1 MIYLMH
7 KLRGGIK
14 MNIGNVVELKRD
26 NLNGIG
32 NKGDKGV
39 LLYKLYEPVDGWE
52 YLVKLYSGSTE
63 AFLEKDL
70 KLAVKNIDKVSFAW

>member
-1 MIYLMH
+1 
-7 KLRGGIK
+7 

-26 NLNGIG
+26 NLNGLG

-52 YLVKLYSGSTE
+52 YMVKLYSGVTE
-63 AFLEKDL
+63 AFDEKDL
-70 KLAVKNIDKVSFAW
+70 KLAVKTIDKVNMAW

>member
-1 MIYLMH
+1 
-7 KLRGGIK
+7 
-14 MNIGNVVELKRD
+14 MNIGNAVELKRD
-26 NLNGIG
+26 NLTGIG

-52 YLVKLYSGSTE
+52 YMVKLYSGSTE

-70 KLAVKNIDKVSFAW
+70 KLAVKNIDKVDFAW

>member
-1 MIYLMH
+1 
-7 KLRGGIK
+7 

-32 NKGDKGV
+32 RKGEKGLV
-39 LLYKLYEPVDGWE
+39 LYKLYEPVDGWE
-52 YLVKLYSGSTE
+52 YMVKLYSGSTE

>member
-1 MIYLMH
+1 
-7 KLRGGIK
+7 

-52 YLVKLYSGSTE
+52 YVVRLENGSTE

-70 KLAVKNIDKVSFAW
+70 KLSTKNIDKVSFA

>member
-1 MIYLMH
+1 
-7 KLRGGIK
+7 

-32 NKGDKGV
+32 TKGDKGV

-52 YLVKLYSGSTE
+52 YMVKLYSGSTE
-63 AFLEKDL
+63 AFLENDL
-70 KLAVKNIDKVSFAW
+70 KLAVKNIDKVSLTW

>member
-1 MIYLMH
+1 
-7 KLRGGIK
+7 
-14 MNIGNVVELKRD
+14 MNIGSLVELKED

-39 LLYKLYEPVDGWE
+39 LLYKLYEPIDEWE
-52 YLVKLYSGSTE
+52 CVVRLYGGSTE

-70 KLAVKNIDKVSFAW
+70 RLAVKTLDKVSLLW

>member
-1 MIYLMH
+1 
-7 KLRGGIK
+7 

-26 NLNGIG
+26 NLNGVG

-52 YLVKLYSGSTE
+52 YMVKLYSGSTE

-70 KLAVKNIDKVSFAW
+70 KLSVKTLDKIITAW

>member
-1 MIYLMH
+1 
-7 KLRGGIK
+7 

-39 LLYKLYEPVDGWE
+39 LLYKLYEPADGWD
-52 YLVKLYSGSTE
+52 YVVKLYSGKTE

-70 KLAVKNIDKVSFAW
+70 KLAVKTIDKVKFAW

>member
-1 MIYLMH
+1 MT
-7 KLRGGIK
+7 

-32 NKGDKGV
+32 CKGDKV
-39 LLYKLYEPVDGWE
+39 VVLYKLYKPVDGYE
-52 YLVKLYSGSTE
+52 VLVRLENGSTE

-70 KLAVKNIDKVSFAW
+70 KLSAKNIDKVSFA

>member
-1 MIYLMH
+1 
-7 KLRGGIK
+7 

-39 LLYKLYEPVDGWE
+39 LLYKLYKPVDGYE
-52 YLVKLYSGSTE
+52 CMVRLYSEATE
-63 AFLEKDL
+63 GFLEKDL
-70 KLAVKNIDKVSFAW
+70 KLSVKTLDKINMT

>member
-1 MIYLMH
+1 
-7 KLRGGIK
+7 

-39 LLYKLYEPVDGWE
+39 ILYKLYEPVDGWE
-52 YLVKLYSGSTE
+52 YMVRLYSGSTE

-70 KLAVKNIDKVSFAW
+70 KLSVKTLDKIITAW

>member
-1 MIYLMH
+1 
-7 KLRGGIK
+7 

-32 NKGDKGV
+32 SKGEKGV
-39 LLYKLYEPVDGWE
+39 VLYKLYKPVDGYE
-52 YLVKLYSGSTE
+52 IMVKLFSGSTE

-70 KLAVKNIDKVSFAW
+70 KVAVKNIDKVKFAW

>member
-1 MIYLMH
+1 
-7 KLRGGIK
+7 

-32 NKGDKGV
+32 SKGEKGV
-39 LLYKLYEPVDGWE
+39 LLYKLYEPTDGWE
-52 YLVKLYSGSTE
+52 YMVKLFSGSTE

-70 KLAVKNIDKVSFAW
+70 KLAVKTLDKVNLAW

>member
-1 MIYLMH
+1 
-7 KLRGGIK
+7 

-32 NKGDKGV
+32 NKGEKGV

-52 YLVKLYSGSTE
+52 YMVKLYSGSTE
-63 AFLEKDL
+63 GFLEKDL
-70 KLAVKNIDKVSFAW
+70 KLAVKTIDKVNFAW

>member
-1 MIYLMH
+1 
-7 KLRGGIK
+7 

-39 LLYKLYEPVDGWE
+39 LLYKLYEPVDGYE
-52 YLVKLYSGSTE
+52 YMVRLYSGSTE

-70 KLAVKNIDKVSFAW
+70 KLAVKTLDKIITAW

>member
-1 MIYLMH
+1 
-7 KLRGGIK
+7 

-26 NLNGIG
+26 NLNGLG

-52 YLVKLYSGSTE
+52 YVVKLYSGSTE
-63 AFLEKDL
+63 GFLEKDL
-70 KLAVKNIDKVSFAW
+70 KLAVKTIDKVNMAW

>member
-1 MIYLMH
+1 
-7 KLRGGIK
+7 

-26 NLNGIG
+26 NLNGLG

-52 YLVKLYSGSTE
+52 YMVRLYSGSTE

-70 KLAVKNIDKVSFAW
+70 RLAVKVLDKVNVVW

>member
-1 MIYLMH
+1 
-7 KLRGGIK
+7 

-26 NLNGIG
+26 NLEGFG

-39 LLYKLYEPVDGWE
+39 LLYKLYKPVDGYE
-52 YLVKLYSGSTE
+52 YMVRLYSGSTE

-70 KLAVKNIDKVSFAW
+70 RVSIKTLDKVTFAW

>member
-1 MIYLMH
+1 
-7 KLRGGIK
+7 
-14 MNIGNVVELKRD
+14 MNIGNVVELKED

-39 LLYKLYEPVDGWE
+39 LLYKLYKPVDEWE
-52 YLVKLYSGSTE
+52 CMVKLYSGATE

-70 KLAVKNIDKVSFAW
+70 RLAVKTLDKVNLVW

>member
-1 MIYLMH
+1 
-7 KLRGGIK
+7 

-39 LLYKLYEPVDGWE
+39 ILYKLYKPVDGWE
-52 YLVKLYSGSTE
+52 YMVKLYSGSTE
-63 AFLEKDL
+63 GFDEKDL
-70 KLAVKNIDKVSFAW
+70 KLAVKNIDKVNVAW